1 MSHNI
6 SENPPSDQVT
16 PLLKAVDLTCHYP
29 VRQSGKL
36 WGSKVHLKALDGV
49 SFDVFPGEAF
59 GIVGES
65 GCGKSTAAKVI
76 LNMVPVT
83 SGTVHF
89 DGREILNGSTQ
100 EWRKLRQ
107 DMQLIFQ
114 DPLGS
119 LDPRMKAIDQV
130 IEPLSIHGIGTLQ
143 ARKERATTLLEQV
156 GVQAHLFEHI
166 PYQLS
171 GGQRQRVVIARALML
186 EPKLLI
192 CDEPVSALDVSIQA
206 QVVNLLASLK
216 ERLGVTMIFI
226 SHDLS
231 VVRYVCDRIAVMYLG
246 RIVELAAGGVVFANP
261 AHPYTEA
268 LLSAVP
274 IPDPEVKRERI
285 FLTGDPPSPINLPS
299 GCRFHPRCPKTRGL
313 CRQEEPELK
322 SLGSGH
328 LVACHFP
335 VGEYAEDNI

>member
-1 MSHNI
+1 M
-6 SENPPSDQVT
+6 
-16 PLLKAVDLTCHYP
+16 DLRCYYP
-29 VRQSGKL
+29 VRQPGKF

-49 SFDVFPGEAF
+49 SFNVFPGEAF

-65 GCGKSTAAKVI
+65 GCGKSTTAKVI
-76 LNMVPVT
+76 LNMVPAT
-83 SGTVHF
+83 SGSVRF
-89 DGREILNGSTQ
+89 DGREILNDSAQ
-100 EWRKLRQ
+100 EWRTLRQ

-114 DPLGS
+114 DPLGA

-130 IEPLSIHGIGTLQ
+130 IEPLSIHGIGTPQ
-143 ARKERATTLLEQV
+143 SRKERAATLLEQV
-156 GVQAHLFEHI
+156 GVHAHLFEHI

-206 QVVNLLASLK
+206 QVVNLLAGLK
-216 ERLGVTMIFI
+216 ERLDLTMIFI

-246 RIVELAAGGVVFANP
+246 RIVELAASGALFEAP

-285 FLTGDPPSPINLPS
+285 FLKGDPPSPTNLPG
-299 GCRFHPRCPKTRGL
+299 GCRFHPRCPNAKAL

-322 SLGSGH
+322 PRGSEC

-335 VGEYAEDNI
+335 VKNIH